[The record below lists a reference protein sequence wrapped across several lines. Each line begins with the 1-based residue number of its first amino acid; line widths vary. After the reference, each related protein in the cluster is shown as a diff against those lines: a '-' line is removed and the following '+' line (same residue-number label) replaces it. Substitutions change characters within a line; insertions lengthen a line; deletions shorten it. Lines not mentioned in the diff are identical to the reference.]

1 MELKSIYKNWFKNPT
16 WSIILIISFLTGIT
30 LILLFVLKIINYSW
44 LTGWVLGL
52 TSFLVGIFISKK
64 SVELLLKNENHF
76 LFYFFFLL
84 RIGAYATPLII
95 AFFNNN
101 IIFDYRGVLIGLSP
115 ILLLPFTNHKVLN
128 IKSY

>member
-1 MELKSIYKNWFKNPT
+1 MELKSIYKNCFKNPI
-16 WSIILIISFLTGIT
+16 WSIILVISFLTGIT
-30 LILLFVLKIINYSW
+30 ITLLFVLKIINYSW

-52 TSFLVGIFISKK
+52 TSFLAGIFISKK
-64 SVELLLKNENHF
+64 SVMLLLENENHF

-84 RIGAYATPLII
+84 RIGAYATPLFI

-115 ILLLPFTNHKVLN
+115 ILLLPFSNHKILN

>member
-1 MELKSIYKNWFKNPT
+1 MELKSIYKNWFKNST

-84 RIGAYATPLII
+84 RIGAYATPLFI

-101 IIFDYRGVLIGLSP
+101 IIFDYKGVLIGLSP

-128 IKSY
+128 IKNY

>member
-1 MELKSIYKNWFKNPT
+1 MELKSIYKNWFKNPAIT
-16 WSIILIISFLTGIT
+16 IIFMISFLTGMTIT
-30 LILLFVLKIINYSW
+30 LLFVLKIINYSW

-64 SVELLLKNENHF
+64 SVVLLLENENHF

-84 RIGAYATPLII
+84 RIGAYATPLFI

-115 ILLLPFTNHKVLN
+115 ILLLPFTNHKILN
-128 IKSY
+128 LKSY

>member
-1 MELKSIYKNWFKNPT
+1 MELKSIYKNWFKNST

-44 LTGWVLGL
+44 LTGWALGL

-84 RIGAYATPLII
+84 RIGAYATPLFI

-101 IIFDYRGVLIGLSP
+101 IIFDYKGVLIGLSP

-128 IKSY
+128 IKNY

>member
-1 MELKSIYKNWFKNPT
+1 MELKSIYKNWFKNST

-84 RIGAYATPLII
+84 RIGAYATPLFI

-101 IIFDYRGVLIGLSP
+101 IIFDYKGVLIGLSP

>member
-1 MELKSIYKNWFKNPT
+1 MELKSIYKNWFKNST

-84 RIGAYATPLII
+84 RIGAYATPLFI

>member
-1 MELKSIYKNWFKNPT
+1 MELKSIYKNWFKNLT

-44 LTGWVLGL
+44 LIGWVLGL

-84 RIGAYATPLII
+84 RIGAYATPLFI
-95 AFFNNN
+95 AFFNDN